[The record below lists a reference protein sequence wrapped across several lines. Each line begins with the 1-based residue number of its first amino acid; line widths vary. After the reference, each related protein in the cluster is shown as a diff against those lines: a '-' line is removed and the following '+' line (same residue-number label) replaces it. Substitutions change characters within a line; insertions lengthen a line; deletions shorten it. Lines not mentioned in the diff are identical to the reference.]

1 MEKIKRFKVVV
12 TDYDFP
18 SVEIEREILNRV
30 HADLIEAENTEERY
44 LMEVTR
50 DADGILVQR
59 APITRGIIQGFK
71 KCRII
76 SRYAVGMDKIDVE
89 AATERGIFVT
99 NVPDYCIQ
107 EVSDHTL
114 ALILGCARKIVSLDR
129 EVKEGIWEP
138 HSAKG
143 MLRLKEQV
151 LGLIGFGNVARDLST
166 KAKAIGFRILAYD
179 PYVKSSIFLK
189 YKVKKSSLED
199 LLRESDFISLHIP
212 LTGETEKIIGLKE
225 FQMMKRTCFF
235 INTARGKV
243 VDQKALVESLEKGLI
258 AGAGIDVMEDEPPDL
273 MDPLFKL
280 ENVITTPHVGYY
292 SDESEKELQRKAA
305 EQVALVLNG
314 KIPKYIVNRRL
325 LRRSLFTYS
334 SLSR

>member
-1 MEKIKRFKVVV
+1 MEGRKRFKVVV

-18 SVEIEREILNRV
+18 TVEIEREILNRV
-30 HADLIEAENTEERY
+30 HADLIEAEITEEKY

-59 APITRGIIQGFK
+59 APITRRIIQNLK
-71 KCRII
+71 KCKII
-76 SRYAVGMDKIDVE
+76 SRYAIGLDKIDVE

-114 ALILGCARKIVSLDR
+114 ALILCCARKITSLDR
-129 EVKEGIWEP
+129 EVKKGIWEP

-143 MLRLKEQV
+143 IPRLKEQV
-151 LGLIGFGNVARDLST
+151 LGLIGFGNIARDLSV

-189 YKVKKSSLED
+189 YKVKGTILED
-199 LLRESDFISLHIP
+199 LLGKSDFISIHIP
-212 LTGETEKIIGLKE
+212 LTRETEKIIGAKE

-235 INTARGKV
+235 INTSRGKV
-243 VDQKALVESLEKGLI
+243 VDQKAFVDALKNGLI
-258 AGAGIDVMEDEPPDL
+258 AGAGIDVMENEPPDPTDSL
-273 MDPLFKL
+273 L
-280 ENVITTPHVGYY
+280 EMGNVIITPHVGYY
-292 SDESEKELQRKAA
+292 SDVSEKELQQKAA
-305 EQVALVLNG
+305 EQVALVLKG
-314 KIPKYIVNRRL
+314 EMPKYIVNREL
-325 LRRSLFTYS
+325 LKRSYLAS
-334 SLSR
+334 SSPSM